1 MIFFPTK
8 EHIGSNFAFSSTE
21 SFLKP
26 NPAPVCVPVWSILIE
41 SSSFNAVSTP
51 EPTPAYKYVLR
62 GNKPTFRT
70 NWAFVSL
77 FALILFDRAGEKQED
92 CEFSEGCDVVQ

>member
-1 MIFFPTK
+1 MNFFPIK
-8 EHIGSNFAFSSTE
+8 ENIGSNFASSSTE

-26 NPAPVCVPVWSILIE
+26 NPAPACVPVWSILIE

-62 GNKPTFRT
+62 GNKPTCRA
-70 NWAFVSL
+70 NWIFVSL
-77 FALILFDRAGEKQED
+77 SVLILFDRAGEKQED
-92 CEFSEGCDVVQ
+92 CEFSDGWDIV